1 MLDLEEGG
9 IPPPP
14 YRTPKIPT
22 LIKVKV
28 KNGISLEIM
37 RESFVIKQDETYNL
51 KSGNHLAQRNIQIT
65 QYGTESVLNFRAK
78 LWNLLTRKIKKISFL
93 TFFKNKIR
101 KWIPEKCPCKLCQT
115 YIKNVA
121 FNIVS
126 ITLSVEDGLKEI
138 EASLSNVS
146 MIGATKVWNS
156 LRYLTESTENLSNF
170 KILMKN

>member
-51 KSGNHLAQRNIQIT
+51 KSGNHLAQRNIQTT
-65 QYGTESVLNFRAK
+65 QYGIESVLNFRAK
-78 LWNLLTRKIKKISFL
+78 LWNLLTRKIKRFLSSPFSKIKLENGSLKNAHASFVRHIWKML
-93 TFFKNKIR
+93 VISDFS
-101 KWIPEKCPCKLCQT
+101 QT
-115 YIKNVA
+115 YVQNDFIILDTCRKIYIFWKIFVCDL
-121 FNIVS
+121 FL
-126 ITLSVEDGLKEI
+126 IT
-138 EASLSNVS
+138 S
-146 MIGATKVWNS
+146 MI
-156 LRYLTESTENLSNF
+156 
-170 KILMKN
+170 

>member
-9 IPPPP
+9 IPPPL

-101 KWIPEKCPCKLCQT
+101 KWIPEKCPCKFCQT
-115 YIKNVA
+115 Y
-121 FNIVS
+121 
-126 ITLSVEDGLKEI
+126 
-138 EASLSNVS
+138 
-146 MIGATKVWNS
+146 
-156 LRYLTESTENLSNF
+156 
-170 KILMKN
+170 MKNAGYIWFLSDICTKWFYNTRYMQKNLHFLKNFCIWFVFNHKYDINTVIWL